1 MLTCFDEDGENEDIL
16 VFIEYFFANL
26 FLIFADYSEENT
38 RCPLHSL
45 AFGLSDAGGSLR
57 GYRVVEAQSKDAN
70 PIQLDKNYPPST
82 FHLLLAKKA
91 RPRSISFLSFSRCN
105 LLPFVNLNFTAG
117 YPSSHILFLPVGLI
131 FRYDP
136 RPEGSGICN
145 KKSPNSPTLNLVFP
159 FFF

>member
-1 MLTCFDEDGENEDIL
+1 M

-38 RCPLHSL
+38 RCPSPSL

-131 FRYDP
+131 PGP
-136 RPEGSGICN
+136 RAAGRRRNRSARRPLLHRRHVKVRSVHYAGI
-145 KKSPNSPTLNLVFP
+145 SRNSLTWLQS
-159 FFF
+159 